1 MQEDRSHSYRNLR
14 CVYTN
19 ADQLANKRDD
29 LEMAISHSKP
39 DIIFIT
45 ECLPKV
51 QSCNTDM
58 SILALPGYRL
68 FTNFSSDDGHRTT
81 KGSRGVCIYV
91 ADGIQASETTFA
103 RTHSVEHLWINLQLK
118 NSDILTAGCV
128 YRSPLENAHE
138 SVDEI
143 VHLLHSVLAANS
155 SHLLICGDFNIPQVD
170 WISSFSSAPDAHFS
184 HKFLD
189 AVHSCLLF
197 QHVTRPTRFR
207 EGERPSVLDLLFTNE
222 EGMLM
227 DLQYLPGLGKS
238 DQVTLWFQLA
248 CYTHQTSAQLNR
260 LNFNRAKWS
269 DLNAMLDKVNWLGL
283 KTLSIESGYRVFQE
297 HLSDAVST
305 CIPTAKNSKARKN
318 IFMTSKALRLKK
330 HKNRLWKRC
339 MFTQDPLDMA
349 RFKASRNK
357 LRSLTRNL
365 RQTFE
370 RRLVS
375 DIKRNPRAFW
385 RYSNTRI
392 KTRPVMGALRSST
405 GETVNTDKRK
415 ADILNTF
422 FASVFTQ
429 EEDLDLPV
437 PTAQEGIPELSDIE
451 ISAEGVERKLLALNQ
466 YSAPGP
472 DSIHP
477 QVLREARHVLSTPL
491 SILYRRSLDTGSVPH
506 AWKLGRVVPIFK
518 KGDRKE
524 PSNYRPVSLT
534 SVTCKVLESLIRD
547 RLLQHLQDNDLLAD
561 NQYGFRPKRSCATQL
576 LKVLEDWTTMLESR
590 NPLDVVYLDFQKAFD
605 SVPHQRLLLKLQ
617 SYGVSGKL
625 LKWIESFLVNRRQ
638 QVVLH
643 GSSSDWSEVVSGV
656 PQGSVL
662 GPLLFLVYVNDLPR
676 AVHSCVAMFADD
688 TKLYSSV
695 STPQHVCA
703 LQADLDEL
711 SRWSDTWQLP
721 FNQGKCKVL
730 HMGNSNNC
738 QTYTICGAELSMTE
752 VEKDL
757 GVHIDTEL
765 KFRHHAS
772 AVVAKAT
779 QIMSV
784 IRRSFALIDMT
795 TLPLLFKS
803 LVRPHL
809 EYGNLVWGPFNRADQ
824 KIVERVQ
831 RRATR
836 MVPNIRHLSYPER
849 LQRLQLPSLYYR
861 RKRGDMIHM
870 YQLFH
875 GGIDSHPE
883 DFFTLAKDFTTRGHP
898 YKVEKPRAV
907 RRVRRSAFSVR
918 VVNDWNALPV
928 SVVCAASVNSFKA
941 RLDAHWAQ
949 FWYTIPDND

>member
-1 MQEDRSHSYRNLR
+1 
-14 CVYTN
+14 
-19 ADQLANKRDD
+19 
-29 LEMAISHSKP
+29 MAISHSKP

-51 QSCNTDM
+51 QSCSINM
-58 SILALPGYRL
+58 SLFALPGYRL
-68 FTNFSSDDGHRTT
+68 FTNFSSDDGHRIA
-81 KGSRGVCIYV
+81 KSSRGVCIYV
-91 ADGIQASETTFA
+91 ADGIQAREITFA
-103 RTHSVEHLWINLQLK
+103 RTCSVEHLWISIQLK

-128 YRSPLENAHE
+128 YRSPSGNAHE

-143 VHLLHSVLAANS
+143 VHLLHSVLAANP

-184 HKFLD
+184 QKFLD

-197 QHVTRPTRFR
+197 QHVTQPTRFR
-207 EGERPSVLDLLFTNE
+207 EGERPSVLDLVFTNE
-222 EGMLM
+222 EGMVM
-227 DLQYLPGLGKS
+227 GLQYLPGLGKS
-238 DQVTLWFQLA
+238 DHVTLWFQLA

-260 LNFNRAKWS
+260 LNFNRARWS
-269 DLNAMLDKVNWLGL
+269 DLNAMLGKVNWLCL
-283 KTLSIESGYRVFQE
+283 RSLSIESGYRVFQE

-318 IFMTSKALRLKK
+318 IFMTSKALRLKN

-375 DIKRNPRAFW
+375 DIKHNPRAFW
-385 RYSNTRI
+385 RYSNTRV
-392 KTRPVMGALRSST
+392 KTRPVVGDLRSST

-429 EEDLDLPV
+429 EEGLDLPV
-437 PTAQEGIPELSDIE
+437 PTAQEGTPELSDIE
-451 ISAEGVERKLLALNQ
+451 ISAESVERKLLGLNP

-477 QVLREARHVLSTPL
+477 QVLREARHILSTPL
-491 SILYRRSLDTGSVPH
+491 SILYHKSLDTGSVPH
-506 AWKLGRVVPIFK
+506 AWKLGRLVPIFK
-518 KGDRKE
+518 KGDKKE

-534 SVTCKVLESLIRD
+534 SVTCKVIESLIRD

-576 LKVLEDWTTMLESR
+576 LKVLEDWTTILESH

-605 SVPHQRLLLKLQ
+605 SVPHQRLLWKLR

-676 AVHSCVAMFADD
+676 GVRSSLTMFADD

-721 FNQGKCKVL
+721 FNQGKCKVQ
-730 HMGNSNNC
+730 GDPKRCVPIKIS
-738 QTYTICGAELSMTE
+738 I
-752 VEKDL
+752 V
-757 GVHIDTEL
+757 
-765 KFRHHAS
+765 
-772 AVVAKAT
+772 
-779 QIMSV
+779 
-784 IRRSFALIDMT
+784 ALIKKLFISNYIH
-795 TLPLLFKS
+795 TLFS
-803 LVRPHL
+803 L
-809 EYGNLVWGPFNRADQ
+809 
-824 KIVERVQ
+824 
-831 RRATR
+831 
-836 MVPNIRHLSYPER
+836 
-849 LQRLQLPSLYYR
+849 
-861 RKRGDMIHM
+861 
-870 YQLFH
+870 
-875 GGIDSHPE
+875 
-883 DFFTLAKDFTTRGHP
+883 
-898 YKVEKPRAV
+898 
-907 RRVRRSAFSVR
+907 
-918 VVNDWNALPV
+918 
-928 SVVCAASVNSFKA
+928 
-941 RLDAHWAQ
+941 
-949 FWYTIPDND
+949 